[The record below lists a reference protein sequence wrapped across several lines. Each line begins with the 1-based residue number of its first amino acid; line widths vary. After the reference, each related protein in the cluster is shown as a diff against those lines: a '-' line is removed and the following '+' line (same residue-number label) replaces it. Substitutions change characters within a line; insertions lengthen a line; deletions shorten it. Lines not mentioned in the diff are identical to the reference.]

1 MKGKNWRRYV
11 VMAIALLM
19 ALVMMAGLVI
29 PYLMR

>member
-19 ALVMMAGLVI
+19 AFVMLAGLVI